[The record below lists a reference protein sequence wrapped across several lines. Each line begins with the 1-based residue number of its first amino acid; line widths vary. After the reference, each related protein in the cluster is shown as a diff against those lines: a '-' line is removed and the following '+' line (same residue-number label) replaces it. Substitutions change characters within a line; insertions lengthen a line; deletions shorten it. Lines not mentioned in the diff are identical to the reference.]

1 MTFFRLFKLKS
12 YFKDNNM
19 YNPRTEDQLFK
30 PKFNNK
36 WSPDKKSIP

>member
-1 MTFFRLFKLKS
+1 MTFFRLIKLKS

-19 YNPRTEDQLFK
+19 YKRRTEDQLFK
-30 PKFNNK
+30 PKANNK